1 MTEVKKDLVVP
12 EKKELE
18 SQTEQTT
25 PLKRYIPAADIVEN
39 DNELL
44 VLMDMPGVCKDN
56 ITVKLEKNV
65 LKVDGAIDMKAYSD
79 LKPLYTEYN
88 VGNYSRQFELSSTI
102 DQPGIEA
109 KMENGVLSL
118 VLPKVPEAQPRTIQI
133 N

>member
-1 MTEVKKDLVVP
+1 MAEEKKDLMVQ

-18 SQTEQTT
+18 TQKEQTT
-25 PLKRYIPAADIVEN
+25 PVKRYIPATDIVEN
-39 DNELL
+39 ENELL
-44 VLMDMPGVCKDN
+44 LFMDMPGVGKDN

-65 LKVDGAIDMKAYSD
+65 LKIDGLIDMKAYSE
-79 LKPLYTEYN
+79 LKPMYTEYN
-88 VGNYSRQFELSSTI
+88 VGNFTRQFELSNTI
-102 DQPGIEA
+102 DQSRIEA

>member
-1 MTEVKKDLVVP
+1 MVEEKKDLMVQ

-18 SQTEQTT
+18 TKKEQTT
-25 PLKRYIPAADIVEN
+25 PVKRYIPATDIVEN
-39 DNELL
+39 ENELL
-44 VLMDMPGVCKDN
+44 LFMDMPGVGKDN

-65 LKVDGAIDMKAYSD
+65 LKIDGLIEMKAYSE
-79 LKPLYTEYN
+79 LKPMYTEYN
-88 VGNYSRQFELSSTI
+88 VGNFTRQFELSNTI
-102 DQPGIEA
+102 DQSRIEA

>member
-1 MTEVKKDLVVP
+1 MTEEKKDLVQQ

-18 SQTEQTT
+18 TKKEQTT
-25 PLKRYIPAADIVEN
+25 PLKRYIPATDIVEN
-39 DNELL
+39 ENQLL
-44 VLMDMPGVCKDN
+44 VFMDMPGVAKKD

-65 LKVDGAIDMKAYSD
+65 LKIDGQIDMKGYSD

-88 VGNYSRQFELSSTI
+88 VGNYTRQFELSNTI
-102 DQPGIEA
+102 DQSGIEA
-109 KMENGVLSL
+109 TMEGGVLSL

>member
-1 MTEVKKDLVVP
+1 MAEEKKDLVTQ

-18 SQTEQTT
+18 SQKEHTT
-25 PLKRYIPAADIVEN
+25 PLKRYVPATDIVEN
-39 DNELL
+39 ENELL
-44 VLMDMPGVCKDN
+44 VFMDMPGVGKDN

-65 LKVDGAIDMKAYSD
+65 LTIDGAIDMKDYSD

-88 VGNYSRQFELSSTI
+88 VGNYTRQFELSNTI
-102 DQPGIEA
+102 NQAGIEA
-109 KMENGVLSL
+109 KMNDGVLSL